1 MKYSQL
7 LGVLAALALAV
18 ACFMPWTYYP
28 DLKTH
33 FTGFFSEQNIYG
45 KPGKFIVAMSVIAL
59 VFFALD
65 KVWAKRVNW
74 LVCGLLAAFA
84 FRTYTVY
91 TSCYAGICPV
101 KQPAVYVVLIAPIIM
116 LIVAFMPRLNIKETD
131 QNPTQ
136 ENKA

>member
-7 LGVLAALALAV
+7 LGIIAALALII
-18 ACFMPWTYYP
+18 ACFMPWAYYP

-45 KPGKFIVAMSVIAL
+45 KPGKLIVFLSAVAL
-59 VFFALD
+59 VFFAMN

-84 FRTYTVY
+84 FRTYTMY
-91 TSCYAGICPV
+91 TSCYTGICPT
-101 KQPAVYVVLIAPIIM
+101 KELGVYIVLIAPIVM
-116 LIVAFMPRLNIKETD
+116 LIVAFMPKLNTPEPKEPVK
-131 QNPTQ
+131 Q
-136 ENKA
+136 

>member
-7 LGVLAALALAV
+7 LGIVSSLAMGI
-18 ACFMPWTYYP
+18 ACFMPWTFYP
-28 DLKTH
+28 DLKTY

-45 KPGKFIVAMSVIAL
+45 KPGKFIIAMSLIAL
-59 VFFALD
+59 LLFALD

-91 TSCYAGICPV
+91 TSCYSGICPV
-101 KQPAVYVVLIAPIIM
+101 KQPAVYIILLAPVVMLIA
-116 LIVAFMPRLNIKETD
+116 AFMPKMTVKNAGNSPEK
-131 QNPTQ
+131 
-136 ENKA
+136 K

>member
-7 LGVLAALALAV
+7 LGILAALALAI

-45 KPGKFIVAMSVIAL
+45 KPGKFILFMSVVAL
-59 VFFALD
+59 VFFAMN
-65 KVWAKRVNW
+65 KVWAKRLNW

-91 TSCYAGICPV
+91 TSCYRGICPT
-101 KQPAVYVVLIAPIIM
+101 KELAVYIVLIAPIVM
-116 LIVAFMPRLNIKETD
+116 LVVAFMPRLNTPEPK
-131 QNPTQ
+131 QPT
-136 ENKA
+136 KP